1 MPNIL
6 EKYFTS
12 KPVQSYF
19 NTIKRFLPDEQST
32 SAAGLDISTGKCK
45 LIELKK
51 TKDTYE
57 LVNWVIEPIHNGDI
71 KATIQKIIG
80 QLATPPRAFYT
91 SVFGKGTLIR
101 YIDMPKMSLDELK
114 SSFSIEADK
123 YFPFAQNQ
131 IYTDCCILDV
141 NEKEKTMAVMA
152 AATKKELIDRRTKL
166 LEELGMPIEF
176 IGLNPIAL
184 ANIVN
189 MLSVESNDGEN
200 AEGQGRKEDKEG
212 TEDKGAKAKG
222 KSSAIALF
230 DMGESVS
237 SLTIL
242 VDKLPRFTRDI
253 FIGGRDFTKSISN
266 ALGVSFKEAE
276 EFKRNPG
283 KKSKEVHAACEAI
296 TMNMIQELRLSMDYF
311 ATEKNQEIEKLLLT
325 GGTSMLEGIVEGF
338 EKNLEIKVRKWD
350 PLSMLKMPS
359 NVSEEDMEEN
369 SSKLGVALGLA
380 LYQYD

>member
-6 EKYFTS
+6 EKYFKS
-12 KPVQSYF
+12 RLVQTYF
-19 NTIKRFLPDEQST
+19 NTIKRFLPAEQST
-32 SAAGLDISTGKCK
+32 SAMGLDISTGECK
-45 LIELKK
+45 LVELRKLK
-51 TKDTYE
+51 NSYE

-71 KATIQKIIG
+71 KATIQKIIS
-80 QLATPPRAFYT
+80 QLATPPRSLYT

-101 YIDMPKMSLDELK
+101 YIDMPKMSLDDLK

-131 IYTDCCILDV
+131 IYTDCCILDA
-141 NEKEKTMAVMA
+141 NEKEKLMSVMA

-166 LEELGMPIEF
+166 LDDLGLPVEF

-184 ANIVN
+184 AKILNV
-189 MLSVESNDGEN
+189 LGLEN
-200 AEGQGRKEDKEG
+200 KNHEKTNSKEG
-212 TEDKGAKAKG
+212 KESKG
-222 KSSAIALF
+222 KVKSPTVALL

-266 ALGVSFKEAE
+266 ALGISFKEAE
-276 EFKRNPG
+276 ELKGKPG
-283 KKSKEVHAACEAI
+283 KKLKEVHSACETI

-311 ATEKNQEIEKLLLT
+311 ATEKNQEIDQLLLT
-325 GGTSMLEGIVEGF
+325 GGASMLEGIIENF
-338 EKNLEIKVRKWD
+338 EKNLEIKVSRWN
-350 PLSMLKMPS
+350 PLAALEMSP
-359 NVSEEDMEEN
+359 NAPTEN
-369 SSKLGVALGLA
+369 MDKVSSKLGVALGLA